1 MGDVFISYSSRDRAR
16 VEKLVAR
23 LRDDHGIAVWWD
35 THLPPGE
42 RWDDQIEQAME
53 NASTVVILWSEASVT
68 SEEVKDEAYYARDRG
83 KALPVRI
90 ENVRP
95 PYRFL
100 RIQGLDLIHDP
111 PHEAPKFLALVDA
124 VRGKGGMRRVDDD
137 SLVQEIVAAAKR
149 HDQDSAAGDVA
160 NPPPVSAAPAT
171 PRAPNRLAHLFIAPA
186 LVAAGL
192 LTIIAGQLLAP
203 DAPGDWPTWLGVS
216 MCGLAF
222 AGAFATSLS
231 RAG

>member
-1 MGDVFISYSSRDRAR
+1 MWDVFISYSSKDRAR
-16 VEKLVAR
+16 VEKLVER
-23 LRDDHGIAVWWD
+23 LRAQNVQVWWD
-35 THLPPGE
+35 GHLPPGQ

-53 NASTVVILWSEASVT
+53 GSSTVVILWSEASVA

-100 RIQGLDLIHDP
+100 RIQGFDLIHEP
-111 PHEAPKFLALVDA
+111 LYEAPKFPALVDA
-124 VRGKGGMRRVDDD
+124 VRGKGPMRRIDDD
-137 SLVQEIVAAAKR
+137 QLVQEIVAAARQQKPG
-149 HDQDSAAGDVA
+149 SASGEGSALEPA
-160 NPPPVSAAPAT
+160 AASPPK
-171 PRAPNRLAHLFIAPA
+171 APNRLSHLFIAPA

-192 LTIIAGQLLAP
+192 VTIIAGQLFAP
-203 DAPGDWPTWLGVS
+203 DAPADWPTWLGVS
-216 MCGLAF
+216 LCGLAF
-222 AGAFATSLS
+222 VGAFATSLT

>member
-1 MGDVFISYSSRDRAR
+1 MGDVFISYSSKDRAR
-16 VEKLVAR
+16 VEKLVTR
-23 LRDDHGIAVWWD
+23 LRDEHGITVWWD
-35 THLPPGE
+35 NHLPPGE
-42 RWDDQIEQAME
+42 RWDDQIERAME
-53 NASTVVILWSEASVT
+53 DASTVVILWSEASIA

-100 RIQGLDLIHDP
+100 RIQGFDLIHDP
-111 PHEAPKFLALVDA
+111 PHEAPKFPALVDA
-124 VRGKGGMRRVDDD
+124 VRSMSGMRRTDDD
-137 SLVQEIVAAAKR
+137 HLVQEIVAATQHQKEGA
-149 HDQDSAAGDVA
+149 AAG
-160 NPPPVSAAPAT
+160 NPGPQAPA
-171 PRAPNRLAHLFIAPA
+171 PQLAPAPPNRLAHLFIAPA

-192 LTIIAGQLLAP
+192 LTIIAGQLFAP
-203 DAPGDWPTWLGVS
+203 GAPGDWPTWLGVAI
-216 MCGLAF
+216 CGLAF

>member
-53 NASTVVILWSEASVT
+53 NASTVVILWSEASVA

-124 VRGKGGMRRVDDD
+124 VRGKGGMSRVDDD
-137 SLVQEIVAAAKR
+137 HLVQEIVAATKR
-149 HDQDSAAGDVA
+149 QDQASAASGGVTA
-160 NPPPVSAAPAT
+160 PVSAPASAS
-171 PRAPNRLAHLFIAPA
+171 APNWLGHLFIAPA

>member
-1 MGDVFISYSSRDRAR
+1 MGDVFISYSSKDRAR

-23 LRDDHGIAVWWD
+23 LRDEHGITVWWD
-35 THLPPGE
+35 SHLPPGE
-42 RWDDQIEQAME
+42 RWDDQIERAME
-53 NASTVVILWSEASVT
+53 DASTVVILWSEASIA

-111 PHEAPKFLALVDA
+111 PHEAPKFPALVDA
-124 VRGKGGMRRVDDD
+124 VRGKGGMQRVDDD
-137 SLVQEIVAAAKR
+137 HLVQEIVAATKR
-149 HDQDSAAGDVA
+149 QDQGSAASDTVT
-160 NPPPVSAAPAT
+160 PTVSVSPASA
-171 PRAPNRLAHLFIAPA
+171 RAPNRLAHLFIAPA

-192 LTIIAGQLLAP
+192 ITIIAGQLLAP
-203 DAPGDWPTWLGVS
+203 GAPGDWPTWLGVS

-222 AGAFATSLS
+222 AGAFATSLT